1 MSVEM
6 FFRMEGVE
14 GGTLN
19 YSHKG
24 WADCLSYQWDLA
36 PRAGDALGEGVN
48 QLSLVKT
55 VGPDSAVL
63 MTLCTAATIVRVAEL
78 SIIPNL
84 GKRDVPQKYL
94 ALTLEDVQV
103 MRISTGGG
111 LEESVFRETI
121 TLRFGKVRYEYHQ
134 YSDIGAAG
142 APRPL
147 ATYTF
152 DWAMPAGSI
161 A

>member
-111 LEESVFRETI
+111 SRKAC
-121 TLRFGKVRYEYHQ
+121 FGKPSPCVLARFDTNTINTVTSGQ
-134 YSDIGAAG
+134 RGPPDPS
-142 APRPL
+142 PPTPL
-147 ATYTF
+147 TGLCRQ
-152 DWAMPAGSI
+152 DP
-161 A
+161 